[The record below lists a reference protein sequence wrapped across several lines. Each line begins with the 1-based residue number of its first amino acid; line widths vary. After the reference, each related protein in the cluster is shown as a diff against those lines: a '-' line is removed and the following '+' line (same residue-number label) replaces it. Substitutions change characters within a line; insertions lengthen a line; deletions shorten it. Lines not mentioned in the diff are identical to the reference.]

1 MLIVS
6 EDSGRDTAMEMNSI
20 PEPTALAALVVILPL
35 IRSIRGVL
43 HFVHENDKETVKSTK
58 EIEAHTE
65 KRIAELDKMHDTISK
80 ELKACFAAT
89 GGIGTGLEHVKKL
102 QQQRDNHLRDLLA
115 RLTELVQLVDRRVSG
130 YSSMV
135 ATLRNIVSRVNQE
148 LSRIGL
154 GGALTCD
161 NGTLIRVY
169 RLLMQFFLFFSFLFF
184 SFLFFPFLFFSF
196 FFSFH

>member
-58 EIEAHTE
+58 EIEEDTE
-65 KRIAELDKMHDTISK
+65 KRITELDKMHDAISK
-80 ELKACFAAT
+80 ELKACFAT
-89 GGIGTGLEHVKKL
+89 TGGGGGGIGKGLEHVKKL
-102 QQQRDNHLRDLLA
+102 QQQRDNHLRDLPA

-169 RLLMQFFLFFSFLFF
+169 RLLMQFFLFFSSLGEITKMDGLDT
-184 SFLFFPFLFFSF
+184 SD
-196 FFSFH
+196 